1 MWTYSS
7 APTEGSDT
15 LGLKEEI
22 LVCRQIGQWPH
33 AWLDECSDVQPIRR
47 GHLAQPDHGDK
58 GKPMDRSEILQ
69 DKLIL
74 AVDDEEDVLDIIEE
88 ELSEYANVTL
98 HTSTT
103 FEQAQQ
109 YLVSYTYDLVILDI
123 MGVRGFD
130 LLQIAESAG
139 FPVVMLTA
147 HAFTPEALKK
157 SIELGARAYLPK
169 EKLGSLV
176 PFLEDVLKL
185 NYQSAWKKALDQ
197 VGTLF
202 NKKFGS
208 DWRKTE
214 EVFWDDFEK
223 KLTLDEAAIIK

>member
-1 MWTYSS
+1 MH
-7 APTEGSDT
+7 D
-15 LGLKEEI
+15 
-22 LVCRQIGQWPH
+22 
-33 AWLDECSDVQPIRR
+33 
-47 GHLAQPDHGDK
+47 
-58 GKPMDRSEILQ
+58 SEILQ

-98 HTSTT
+98 HAATT

-130 LLQIAESAG
+130 LLQIADSAG

-185 NYQSAWKKALDQ
+185 NYRSAWKKALDQ

-214 EVFWDDFEK
+214 EGFWEEFEK
-223 KLTLDEAAIIK
+223 KLTLDEGAIIK

>member
-1 MWTYSS
+1 MAT
-7 APTEGSDT
+7 
-15 LGLKEEI
+15 
-22 LVCRQIGQWPH
+22 
-33 AWLDECSDVQPIRR
+33 
-47 GHLAQPDHGDK
+47 
-58 GKPMDRSEILQ
+58 SEILQ

-88 ELSEYANVTL
+88 ELSEAANITL
-98 HTSTT
+98 HTATT
-103 FEQAQQ
+103 FEKAQQ

-130 LLQIAESAG
+130 LLQIATNAG

-185 NYQSAWKKALDQ
+185 NYHSAWRKALDS
-197 VGTLF
+197 VATLF

-208 DWRKTE
+208 DWRKSE
-214 EVFWDDFEK
+214 EIFWEDFEK
-223 KLTLDEAAIIK
+223 KLDIDEGAIIK

>member
-1 MWTYSS
+1 VIDAVISGRADHGWDLS
-7 APTEGSDT
+7 PGNPE
-15 LGLKEEI
+15 
-22 LVCRQIGQWPH
+22 
-33 AWLDECSDVQPIRR
+33 RR
-47 GHLAQPDHGDK
+47 GL
-58 GKPMDRSEILQ
+58 PMASSEILQ

-88 ELSEYANVTL
+88 ELSEASNCTL
-98 HTSTT
+98 HRATT
-103 FEQAQQ
+103 FEKAQQ

-130 LLQIAESAG
+130 LLQIATNAG

-185 NYQSAWKKALDQ
+185 NYRSVWSSALDH
-197 VGTLF
+197 VGLLF
-202 NKKFGS
+202 NKRFGS
-208 DWRKTE
+208 DWRTSE
-214 EVFWDDFEK
+214 QDFWDDFEK
-223 KLTLDEAAIIK
+223 KLTVEEAAILK

>member
-1 MWTYSS
+1 MTRRTSWISS
-7 APTEGSDT
+7 RKNSLNPLTAPCT
-15 LGLKEEI
+15 GLPP
-22 LVCRQIGQWPH
+22 LR
-33 AWLDECSDVQPIRR
+33 
-47 GHLAQPDHGDK
+47 
-58 GKPMDRSEILQ
+58 KPS
-69 DKLIL
+69 
-74 AVDDEEDVLDIIEE
+74 
-88 ELSEYANVTL
+88 
-98 HTSTT
+98 STW
-103 FEQAQQ
+103 FR
-109 YLVSYTYDLVILDI
+109 YTYDLVILDI

-130 LLQIAESAG
+130 LLQIATNAN

-208 DWRKTE
+208 DWRKSQE
-214 EVFWDDFEK
+214 EFWDDFEK
-223 KLTLDEAAIIK
+223 KLSVDEAAIIK

>member
-1 MWTYSS
+1 MSS
-7 APTEGSDT
+7 
-15 LGLKEEI
+15 
-22 LVCRQIGQWPH
+22 
-33 AWLDECSDVQPIRR
+33 
-47 GHLAQPDHGDK
+47 
-58 GKPMDRSEILQ
+58 SEILQ

-88 ELSEYANVTL
+88 ELSESANCTL
-98 HTSTT
+98 HRATT
-103 FEQAQQ
+103 FEKAQQ

-130 LLQIAESAG
+130 LLQIATNAN

-176 PFLEDVLKL
+176 PISGRRPEAQLSICLEKGPRPSGYPVQQEIRLRL
-185 NYQSAWKKALDQ
+185 AEIPGRIL
-197 VGTLF
+197 G
-202 NKKFGS
+202 
-208 DWRKTE
+208 
-214 EVFWDDFEK
+214 
-223 KLTLDEAAIIK
+223 